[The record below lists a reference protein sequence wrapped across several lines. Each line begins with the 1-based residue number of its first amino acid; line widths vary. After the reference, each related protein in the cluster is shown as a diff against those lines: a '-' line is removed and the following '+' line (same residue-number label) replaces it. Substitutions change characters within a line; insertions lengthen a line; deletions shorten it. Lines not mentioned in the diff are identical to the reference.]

1 VKNRTLFFNLAA
13 LTLAMTAPLLQGC
26 HRVRALFGPDTAQA
40 YADYQS
46 ATAAGDLSRARLA
59 LITLVTAHEDNPDYW
74 IELGKVNLQLGDYS
88 KAYDALS
95 RAHELDRTNVD
106 VLATLTQLALMAN
119 QVDLADQQ
127 AKTLALLAPEHPVVT
142 LVRGYVALE
151 AGDLDKADAE
161 ADQLLATNPTESSAK
176 ILKARILIDRK
187 RVDDAI
193 VLLEAQHKTVPDD
206 RGAIRALTSLYT
218 SRDDW
223 RNVARIQSD
232 LHKLD
237 PNNGNVSRMLAETS
251 LRAGDIAAANA
262 ASAPLLSPSTS
273 LQLMEATL
281 QTWARYAPK
290 GIVLPDA
297 LRLANELSGDRRVAF
312 ANYFNQ
318 VGKPAVAAAL
328 LGRSQLP
335 VKPANARW
343 NAVFA
348 QSLALQ
354 GRLPEAK
361 QLFDQVL
368 SDEPDQIDAL
378 RGRSALEA
386 RSGMTKQA
394 IVDAQRLISVTPQTG
409 EDRLLLAQAYL
420 AAGNRNDVRRT
431 LWDAFQDLPGDERV
445 VAALRNVLASSGDVD
460 GAKRVLDEFADG
472 KTAKLKKDL
481 V

>member
-1 VKNRTLFFNLAA
+1 
-13 LTLAMTAPLLQGC
+13 
-26 HRVRALFGPDTAQA
+26 
-40 YADYQS
+40 
-46 ATAAGDLSRARLA
+46 
-59 LITLVTAHEDNPDYW
+59 
-74 IELGKVNLQLGDYS
+74 
-88 KAYDALS
+88 
-95 RAHELDRTNVD
+95 
-106 VLATLTQLALMAN
+106 
-119 QVDLADQQ
+119 
-127 AKTLALLAPEHPVVT
+127 
-142 LVRGYVALE
+142 
-151 AGDLDKADAE
+151 
-161 ADQLLATNPTESSAK
+161 
-176 ILKARILIDRK
+176 
-187 RVDDAI
+187 
-193 VLLEAQHKTVPDD
+193 
-206 RGAIRALTSLYT
+206 
-218 SRDDW
+218 
-223 RNVARIQSD
+223 
-232 LHKLD
+232 
-237 PNNGNVSRMLAETS
+237 
-251 LRAGDIAAANA
+251 
-262 ASAPLLSPSTS
+262 
-273 LQLMEATL
+273 MEATL